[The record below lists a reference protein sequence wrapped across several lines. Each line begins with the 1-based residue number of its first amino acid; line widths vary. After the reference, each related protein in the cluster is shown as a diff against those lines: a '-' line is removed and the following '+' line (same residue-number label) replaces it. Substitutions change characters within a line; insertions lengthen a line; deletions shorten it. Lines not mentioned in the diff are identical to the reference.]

1 MPLFIFAVMGSTS
14 LSLLIVRL
22 VVSHCLMPRL
32 ADFGGGGIGAAEGG
46 GGGGGDGEPS
56 SPLAQNLLTALRVR
70 NTLILSNLI
79 HLFLLLSSLIS
90 Y

>member
-32 ADFGGGGIGAAEGG
+32 ADFGSGGIGAAE

-70 NTLILSNLI
+70 NTLILSYLI
-79 HLFLLLSSLIS
+79 LLFLLLSSLIS
-90 Y
+90 H

>member
-46 GGGGGDGEPS
+46 GGGDGEPS

-79 HLFLLLSSLIS
+79 LLFLLLSSLIS